1 MMILIQ
7 LCLLLLVV
15 LANNMATKKPVMSKA
30 KPKHK
35 APAKE
40 PKMIKPP
47 APRKPVKTK
56 SSPRTTNSR
65 TGALGATS
73 PY

>member
-1 MMILIQ
+1 
-7 LCLLLLVV
+7 
-15 LANNMATKKPVMSKA
+15 MAVMKTKMSKPR
-30 KPKHK
+30 PKSTVK
-35 APAKE
+35 AKE

-47 APRKPVKTK
+47 APRKPVKPK
-56 SSPRTTNSR
+56 SQPRSTNSK

>member
-1 MMILIQ
+1 
-7 LCLLLLVV
+7 
-15 LANNMATKKPVMSKA
+15 MSKA

-47 APRKPVKTK
+47 EPRKPVKPKPT
-56 SSPRTTNSR
+56 PRSTNSR

-73 PY
+73 AY

>member
-1 MMILIQ
+1 
-7 LCLLLLVV
+7 
-15 LANNMATKKPVMSKA
+15 MATKKPVMSKA

>member
-1 MMILIQ
+1 
-7 LCLLLLVV
+7 
-15 LANNMATKKPVMSKA
+15 MATMKTKLSKVKA
-30 KPKHK
+30 RPKVK
-35 APAKE
+35 AKE

-47 APRKPVKTK
+47 KPVKPVK
-56 SSPRTTNSR
+56 PRATRPTTNSR

>member
-1 MMILIQ
+1 
-7 LCLLLLVV
+7 
-15 LANNMATKKPVMSKA
+15 MSKA

-47 APRKPVKTK
+47 APRKAVKLKTQPK
-56 SSPRTTNSR
+56 STNSR

>member
-1 MMILIQ
+1 MK
-7 LCLLLLVV
+7 
-15 LANNMATKKPVMSKA
+15 TKMSKT

-40 PKMIKPP
+40 PKNIKPP
-47 APRKPVKTK
+47 APRKPVKPK
-56 SSPRTTNSR
+56 AQPRSTNSR

>member
-1 MMILIQ
+1 MK
-7 LCLLLLVV
+7 
-15 LANNMATKKPVMSKA
+15 TKLSKTKTQPKA
-30 KPKHK
+30 KS
-35 APAKE
+35 KE

-47 APRKPVKTK
+47 VPSKPVKPRAT
-56 SSPRTTNSR
+56 PRTTNSR